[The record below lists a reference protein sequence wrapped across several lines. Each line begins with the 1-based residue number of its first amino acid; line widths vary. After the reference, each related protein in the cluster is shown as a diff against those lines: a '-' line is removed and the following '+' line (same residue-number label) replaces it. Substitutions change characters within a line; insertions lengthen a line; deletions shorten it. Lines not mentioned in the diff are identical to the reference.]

1 MSQNIDIMQDTNL
14 DALFEATADATEEAI
29 YNALCMA
36 EDMKGP
42 IGREVFALDLE
53 NLKSMMDKHYSP
65 V

>member
-1 MSQNIDIMQDTNL
+1 MQDANL
-14 DALFEATADATEEAI
+14 DALFEATADAVEEAI

-42 IGREVFALDLE
+42 VGREVYALDLE
-53 NLKSMMDKHYSP
+53 NLKSLMKKHYSP

>member
-1 MSQNIDIMQDTNL
+1 MSQKIDIMQDVNL

-29 YNALCMA
+29 YNAICMA

-42 IGREVFALDLE
+42 LGREVYALDLE
-53 NLKSMMDKHYSP
+53 NLKSLMNKYYSP